1 MTTVTALG
9 RKGNGK
15 ATRTNKEKCQEM
27 EARVASLAARAIYG
41 CEALPER
48 IGSGHLRDQL
58 FRSATSVAANYA
70 EASVPESKKDFAHKM
85 SIALK
90 ELVESRMWLRIIA
103 LKQYV
108 DPSSLQ
114 SLLRESDEL
123 IRIFHASVITTR
135 QHLADEQP

>member
-1 MTTVTALG
+1 M
-9 RKGNGK
+9 
-15 ATRTNKEKCQEM
+15 TNKERS
-27 EARVASLAARAIYG
+27 EALEERVAQFAARAISV

-48 IGSGHLRDQL
+48 IGSEHLRDQL

-70 EASVPESKKDFAHKM
+70 EASVPESRKDFAHKIG
-85 SIALK
+85 IALK

-108 DPSSLQ
+108 EPQALA
-114 SLLRESDEL
+114 SLLSECNEL

-135 QHLADEQP
+135 NHLSVEQ

>member
-1 MTTVTALG
+1 M
-9 RKGNGK
+9 
-15 ATRTNKEKCQEM
+15 TNKERSDALE
-27 EARVASLAARAIYG
+27 ERVAQFAARAISV
-41 CEALPER
+41 CEALPDR
-48 IGSGHLRDQL
+48 IGSEHLRDQL

-85 SIALK
+85 GVALK

-108 DPSSLQ
+108 DPMSLQ
-114 SLLRESDEL
+114 SLLRETDEL

-135 QHLADEQP
+135 NRLSAEQ